1 MGRLIATIA
10 FFACFLIFALIK
22 SLAVGAK
29 TAYKAVFNKPD
40 LNENEQLTLAA
51 ALSIIDVGLK
61 QYYDPN
67 HRNLVQ
73 AVLTITPKVH
83 DIITHQGYSVT
94 LSDTRDMVLQLIP
107 RVHVYVPQEQLVEA
121 ATQLRNRI

>member
-10 FFACFLIFALIK
+10 FLACFLVFMLIK

-29 TAYKAVFNKPD
+29 TAYKAVFNNQD
-40 LNENEQLTLAA
+40 LTEKEQLTLTAV
-51 ALSIIDVGLK
+51 LSIIYVGLEK
-61 QYYDPN
+61 YYDPN
-67 HRNLVQ
+67 RRNLVQ

-83 DIITHQGYSVT
+83 EIMNHQGYSMT

-107 RVHVYVPQEQLVEA
+107 RVQTYVPQEQLVEA
-121 ATQLRNRI
+121 STQLRNRI